1 MNKEIERKFLVCQ
14 FDKALAYDIIDIKQG
29 YVFSEE
35 GKVLRVRTWND
46 KAYITLKY
54 RVGKFTRNEYEYEI
68 PYSDAY
74 KILSEI
80 CPGNILEKTRYLYSH
95 QGKTWE
101 IDVFAGRNE
110 GLILAEIELESED
123 ESFEKPDFIGEEVT
137 GNPKYS
143 NHNIAKGSNGI

>member
-14 FDKALAYDIIDIKQG
+14 FDKALAYDKIEIKQG

-54 RVGKFTRNEYEYEI
+54 RTGKITRDEFEYEI
-68 PYSDAY
+68 PYSDGE
-74 KILSEI
+74 KILNDI
-80 CPGNILEKTRYLYSH
+80 CKNNVLSKTRYLVSH
-95 QGKTWE
+95 CNKKWE
-101 IDVFAGRNE
+101 VDVFHGTNE
-110 GLILAEIELESED
+110 GLVLAEIELESED
-123 ESFEKPDFIGEEVT
+123 ESFEKPDFAGDEVT

-143 NHNIAKGSNGI
+143 NHNIAKRSNGI